1 MGENQRVVGHCDGW
15 AQRGESNPDVRVTP
29 DLTGSVGFTSRPRV
43 PIDVSDAMAE
53 PVPVQVLS
61 PSRPVMALAPRFR

>member
-29 DLTGSVGFTSRPRV
+29 DLTGSVGFTSSLAFPSMC
-43 PIDVSDAMAE
+43 PM
-53 PVPVQVLS
+53 QWLS
-61 PSRPVMALAPRFR
+61 PSRCKS